1 MVFFLIKFLLLLLA
15 LIILVSGLY
24 AWHLYV
30 QAKIVGEEAEK
41 VEVEVKQDTDWRDF

>member
-24 AWHLYV
+24 AWHLYT
-30 QAKIVGEEAEK
+30 QAKIAEEIADK
-41 VEVEVKQDTDWRDF
+41 LEVEVKQDTDWRDF

>member
-24 AWHLYV
+24 AWHLYA
-30 QAKIVGEEAEK
+30 QAKIAGEEAEK